1 MVELT
6 ALMAAPIAEL
16 MASHMLEAVELTA
29 PHTVSHAPWMTQR
42 AAPITSLT
50 YWMYALTAP

>member
-1 MVELT
+1 M

-16 MASHMLEAVELTA
+16 MASHMLEAVKLTA
-29 PHTVSHAPWMTQR
+29 PHTVSHTPWMTPR

>member
-1 MVELT
+1 M

-29 PHTVSHAPWMTQR
+29 PHTVSHTPWMTPR